1 MKNVLVTGASS
12 GIGLATI
19 RIFLSQQYNVYAH
32 YRTLSNDL
40 KQLNQKY
47 PHLNLLGSY
56 DLSNLDNIYKFITC
70 IKSNSPVHILVNNAG
85 LYKKQDDFLNCYPMD
100 VLNTFNVNVVAPLM
114 LCQAVLPCM
123 MKSQWGRIVN
133 ISSISVKHGGSS
145 QSIDYTFTKTAL
157 ESMTNTLSKE
167 YSKHNILIN
176 ALRVGVTDT
185 KFHALNQAK
194 NMEQRASLIP
204 MKRIAQPEEIA
215 EAIYFLSSEKNTFI
229 TGSVV
234 DISGGE

>member
-1 MKNVLVTGASS
+1 M
-12 GIGLATI
+12 
-19 RIFLSQQYNVYAH
+19 FLKRQYNVYAH
-32 YRTLSNDL
+32 YRTLSEDIL
-40 KQLNQKY
+40 QLNQEF
-47 PHLNLLGSY
+47 PHLNLLGPY
-56 DLSNLDNIYKFITC
+56 DLSNLEKIYKLVSE
-70 IKSNSPVHILVNNAG
+70 IKSDSPVHILINNAG
-85 LYKKQDDFLNCYPMD
+85 LYKKLDDFLNCHP
-100 VLNTFNVNVVAPLM
+100 VGILNTFNVNVLAPLM
-114 LCQAVLPCM
+114 LCQAVLPSM
-123 MKSQWGRIVN
+123 IKSQWGRIVN

-185 KFHALNQAK
+185 KFHALNHAK

-204 MKRIAQPEEIA
+204 MKRIAQAEEIA

-234 DISGGE
+234 PISGGE